1 MQKGELKPKKSNAK
15 GASDHFM
22 SDVTFCLGYVEA
34 KDYHFLP
41 KVFMAS
47 DTFSTPKFL
56 FLQVS
61 EMK

>member
-1 MQKGELKPKKSNAK
+1 MLRELLT
-15 GASDHFM
+15 FRM

-34 KDYHFLP
+34 KDYHSLP
-41 KVFMAS
+41 RVFMVS